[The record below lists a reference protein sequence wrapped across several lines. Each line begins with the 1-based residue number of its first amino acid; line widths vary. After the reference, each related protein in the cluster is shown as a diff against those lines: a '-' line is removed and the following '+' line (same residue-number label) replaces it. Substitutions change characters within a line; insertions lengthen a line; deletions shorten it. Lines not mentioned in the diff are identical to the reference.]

1 MNKILLTQILNRIR
15 ENKVHLFSASF
26 SYLILLAIIPS
37 ISLTLNIFN
46 LLVKVFPVLT
56 NPVIPQI
63 KEVLDVLNISPT
75 LSVVFY
81 FVSLN
86 LLSQGFESLLL
97 NNEEIFNTKARSF
110 VARKAYSFF
119 LSLLFIIII
128 ILTISI
134 VFILL
139 TIPALQEISILINYI
154 FVFLILFL
162 FYRLTSRIPFKKLL
176 MGTIVASFL
185 ISFLSYFYS
194 LFVSRFTTLENR
206 YGLFSPIIIS
216 LIYLYYLFF
225 IIYIGIIVN
234 SQLLKVGKIK
244 IHNRKKISKAGLPMP
259 K

>member
-1 MNKILLTQILNRIR
+1 MNKILLIQILNRIR

-46 LLVKVFPVLT
+46 LLVKAFPVLT

-63 KEVLDVLNISPT
+63 KEVLEVLNISPS

-81 FVSLN
+81 LVSLN

-128 ILTISI
+128 LTISI
-134 VFILL
+134 VFVLL

-216 LIYLYYLFF
+216 LIYLYYLSF

>member
-63 KEVLDVLNISPT
+63 KEVLEVLNISPS

-81 FVSLN
+81 LVSLN

-128 ILTISI
+128 LTISI
-134 VFILL
+134 VFVLL

-154 FVFLILFL
+154 FVFFILFL

-216 LIYLYYLFF
+216 LIYLYYLSF

>member
-1 MNKILLTQILNRIR
+1 MNKILLIQILNRIR

-46 LLVKVFPVLT
+46 LLVKAFPVLT

-81 FVSLN
+81 LVSLN

-128 ILTISI
+128 LTISI
-134 VFILL
+134 VFVLL

-216 LIYLYYLFF
+216 LIYLYYLSF